1 MQKATFTD
9 LEKEKE
15 FFRRVWNFRVNY
27 RLQPSF
33 YDSQTFFS
41 SAMKEIEFIEKKFPD
56 PFYLDMLVALVSDL
70 ERTFGGTHDKS

>member
-9 LEKEKE
+9 INNEKE
-15 FFRRVWNFRVNY
+15 FFRRIWNFRVNY

-33 YDSQTFFS
+33 YDNETFFKT
-41 SAMKEIEFIEKKFPD
+41 AVKEICDIETKFQK

-70 ERTFGGTHDKS
+70 ERTFGGTHDKT